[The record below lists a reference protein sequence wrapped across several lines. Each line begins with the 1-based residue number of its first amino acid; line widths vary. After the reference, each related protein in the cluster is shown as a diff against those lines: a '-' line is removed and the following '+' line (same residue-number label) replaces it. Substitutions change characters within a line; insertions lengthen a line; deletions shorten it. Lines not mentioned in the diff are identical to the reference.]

1 MQKCLTAV
9 FLIPSGLK
17 WTSLKAGSDLCH
29 PVQVKH
35 SVDFLNKT
43 PKIPTN
49 IPSSQLPDKFNNFF
63 IDKID
68 VIRDELDLISEH
80 PIFKK
85 YDGVCFSIF
94 TLVDEKY
101 VTSIIMKSK
110 KCFCELDPLPG
121 KLFYECLDII
131 IPFITTIFN
140 ESLSNG
146 VFPTD
151 IKESIVIPH

>member
-1 MQKCLTAV
+1 MKRKKYISEKIESSGSSKELFSV
-9 FLIPSGLK
+9 FNDMTGK
-17 WTSLKAGSDLCH
+17 
-29 PVQVKH
+29 
-35 SVDFLNKT
+35 NKT

-85 YDGVCFSIF
+85 YDGVSFSIF

-121 KLFYECLDII
+121 KLFYECL
-131 IPFITTIFN
+131 
-140 ESLSNG
+140 SWR
-146 VFPTD
+146 
-151 IKESIVIPH
+151 